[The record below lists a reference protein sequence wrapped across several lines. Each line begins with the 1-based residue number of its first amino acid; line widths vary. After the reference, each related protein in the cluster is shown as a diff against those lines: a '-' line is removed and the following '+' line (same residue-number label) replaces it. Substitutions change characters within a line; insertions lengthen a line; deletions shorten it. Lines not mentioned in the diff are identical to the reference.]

1 MEKQDIARERLAK
14 LDSVLDEYE
23 SSLGLPSFN
32 DNFHDDT
39 AKKYL
44 QLTRNQIEKL
54 TPDQCSEAAL
64 LLSSL
69 AFHIQRS
76 YNREIARINWADKI
90 LKSTIAGKEQSY
102 RGSWDSQFNHAIK
115 EDGYASKISD
125 IKRYAQQRADRLTYP
140 SSSIKG
146 MSDIFLSV
154 QRSKV
159 LKHG

>member
-102 RGSWDSQFNHAIK
+102 RGAWDSQFNQAIK

-125 IKRYAQQRADRLTYP
+125 IKRYAQQRADRLTYL
-140 SSSIKG
+140 SASIKG

>member
-102 RGSWDSQFNHAIK
+102 RGSWDSQFNQAIK

-125 IKRYAQQRADRLTYP
+125 IKRYAQQRADRLTYL

>member
-1 MEKQDIARERLAK
+1 MENQDIARERLAK

-102 RGSWDSQFNHAIK
+102 RGSWDSQFNQAIK
-115 EDGYASKISD
+115 EIYATLNNEK
-125 IKRYAQQRADRLTYP
+125 
-140 SSSIKG
+140 
-146 MSDIFLSV
+146 
-154 QRSKV
+154 
-159 LKHG
+159 

>member
-102 RGSWDSQFNHAIK
+102 RGSWDSQFNQAIK

-125 IKRYAQQRADRLTYP
+125 IKRYAQQRADRLTYL
-140 SSSIKG
+140 SSSIKH

>member
-69 AFHIQRS
+69 AVHIQRS

-102 RGSWDSQFNHAIK
+102 RGSWDSQFNQAIK

-125 IKRYAQQRADRLTYP
+125 IKRYAQQRADRLTYL